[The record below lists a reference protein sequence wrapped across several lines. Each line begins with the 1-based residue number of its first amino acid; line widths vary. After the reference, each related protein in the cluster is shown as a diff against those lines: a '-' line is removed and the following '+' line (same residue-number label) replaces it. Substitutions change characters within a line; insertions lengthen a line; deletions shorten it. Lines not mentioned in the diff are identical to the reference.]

1 MKKEDIELYD
11 RSIRLWGKD
20 TQMKISQTT
29 VLVVNLTSS
38 STELC
43 KDLLLS
49 GISLLIA
56 DKELVSDKDVN
67 GNFFLC
73 KNDLNKRRCDVLK
86 EKLQKMNTLIKVEAI
101 DIKEIDDISV
111 PIACVDI
118 STLQREEVAHLD
130 EIFIKKGVIA
140 YYIDTFFDRGFFVN
154 NLNEVK
160 KAPEPKTVKIAL
172 EDCDIVINEEID
184 IGKEDAPFDFAASYT
199 FISIK
204 EKLKSMINKIDMNV
218 KEKKIRKVIPHIAYA
233 LLQFETAD
241 VNCGVK
247 KEIEDEMRGLKKEKG
262 NKFYPTECVIGG
274 IVSQEVVK
282 CIAKK
287 EAVNCNVYSY
297 NAIKEYGDYF
307 NI

>member
-29 VLVVNLTSS
+29 VLVVNLTPS

-56 DKELVSDKDVN
+56 DKELVSTENVK

-73 KNDLNKRRCDVLK
+73 EKDLNKSRCDVLK
-86 EKLQKMNTLIKVEAI
+86 EKLQKMNTLITVSSI
-101 DIKEIDDISV
+101 DMKAIDDISV

-118 STLQREEVAHLD
+118 STLQREEVEHFD
-130 EIFIKKGVIA
+130 EIFTKKGIIA
-140 YYIDTFFDRGFFVN
+140 YYIDNYFAQGFFYN

-160 KAPEPKTVKIAL
+160 KAPEPKVVNIPL
-172 EDCDIVINEEID
+172 EDCDIDIDEEID
-184 IGKEDAPFDFAASYT
+184 IEDIPFDFAASYT

-204 EKLKSMINKIDMNV
+204 EKLMSLIKKINMTV
-218 KEKKIRKVIPHIAYA
+218 KEKKIRKVIPQIAYA
-233 LLQFETAD
+233 LLQFDNAN
-241 VNCGVK
+241 VNCEMK
-247 KEIEDEMRGLKKEKG
+247 KEIENEMGWLKKEKG
-262 NKFYPTECVIGG
+262 RKFYPTECVIGG

-297 NAIKEYGDYF
+297 NSVKEYGDYF